1 MAAYKHGLNFSYQ
14 TFCDYLPRITGASS
28 SPTNAENINPLIK
41 RILKCYPDSTIYGAG
56 GHSALLSI
64 CDSLCVKVSYRPG
77 GEHIIHEQEIFRQ
90 LESVPCSSIAHA
102 FYCAPDLIFMELY
115 KNGTLHERL
124 NSNKAPRPV
133 LQWMQQLSEAVA
145 CLEALGYV
153 HGDLNPRNIMFTED
167 DHLRLVD
174 FDHSLKLGEDLEVGD
189 YPYVRPISLAE
200 DTAQSGG
207 TFGIASA
214 ATELFA
220 LGSIFWYM
228 VRGTELWAGVQG
240 LDLVDRLIARTCPD
254 MDLED
259 PVNRIIRDCWTGRFD
274 SVAALAACIRQ
285 LEYSRDFEQKKSL
298 CEQHYKL
305 ICG

>member
-1 MAAYKHGLNFSYQ
+1 
-14 TFCDYLPRITGASS
+14 
-28 SPTNAENINPLIK
+28 
-41 RILKCYPDSTIYGAG
+41 
-56 GHSALLSI
+56 
-64 CDSLCVKVSYRPG
+64 
-77 GEHIIHEQEIFRQ
+77 
-90 LESVPCSSIAHA
+90 
-102 FYCAPDLIFMELY
+102 
-115 KNGTLHERL
+115 
-124 NSNKAPRPV
+124 
-133 LQWMQQLSEAVA
+133 MQQLSEAVA

-174 FDHSLKLGEDLEVGD
+174 FDHSIKLGEDLEVGD

-200 DTAQSGG
+200 DTAQSG
-207 TFGIASA
+207 
-214 ATELFA
+214 
-220 LGSIFWYM
+220 
-228 VRGTELWAGVQG
+228 
-240 LDLVDRLIARTCPD
+240 ARTCPD